1 MILQYASLA
10 INNVR
15 HRGIR
20 SWLTILGVFI
30 GIAAV
35 VSLISLGQSLQQA
48 ITGQFSA
55 LSADRLVIQNAETGF
70 GPPGSTAVKKLTEHD
85 VEIVK
90 SVSGIKRVVSRLLRV
105 LPFEY
110 NRVKGFEFVVSIPE
124 KQEDIEYTYDSFQIE
139 SAEGK
144 LLDAT
149 TTGKIMIGSSV
160 AEVQNYEKKLRL
172 GTRVKI
178 NGKEF
183 EIAGILKPTGTFQVN
198 SAVFMPEKDLKGLL
212 NIDDEID
219 LIVAQVESESQLE
232 RVAEEI
238 KRKLRKD
245 RNLKEGE
252 EDFSVETPLQ
262 AVQTIQT
269 ILSIVN
275 LIVGGIAAISLLV
288 GGIGIANTMYTSV
301 LERTKEIGTMKAVG
315 AKNKD
320 ILFIFLIESGLIGLI
335 GGLVGAVLG
344 LSLAFAIAAIAN
356 NSFGTTLFNVQP
368 SYPLLLASIIFAA
381 GLGVLTGL
389 LPAFQASHLK
399 PAEALRK

>member
-389 LPAFQASHLK
+389 LPAFQASRLK

>member
-301 LERTKEIGTMKAVG
+301 LERTKEIVTMKAVG

-389 LPAFQASHLK
+389 LPAFQASRLK

>member
-212 NIDDEID
+212 NIA
-219 LIVAQVESESQLE
+219 LLFQL
-232 RVAEEI
+232 
-238 KRKLRKD
+238 
-245 RNLKEGE
+245 
-252 EDFSVETPLQ
+252 DFQ
-262 AVQTIQT
+262 
-269 ILSIVN
+269 
-275 LIVGGIAAISLLV
+275 
-288 GGIGIANTMYTSV
+288 
-301 LERTKEIGTMKAVG
+301 K
-315 AKNKD
+315 
-320 ILFIFLIESGLIGLI
+320 
-335 GGLVGAVLG
+335 
-344 LSLAFAIAAIAN
+344 
-356 NSFGTTLFNVQP
+356 
-368 SYPLLLASIIFAA
+368 
-381 GLGVLTGL
+381 
-389 LPAFQASHLK
+389 
-399 PAEALRK
+399 